1 MSHSQEQEHEEDAFD
16 TIYDPEMKTNVPLNT
31 AVGQQI
37 VRNYLECL
45 KNGAD
50 SKNIVST
57 KMFYKP
63 KKTQTKSSQSGGK
76 GSVRGRCGLCRK
88 NVYSTQERVKVSG
101 DYFHEQCYEG
111 CDEN

>member
-1 MSHSQEQEHEEDAFD
+1 MSYSQELEQEDDAFD

-45 KNGAD
+45 KTGAD

-63 KKTQTKSSQSGGK
+63 KNPQTKSNKSSEKGVVSGK
-76 GSVRGRCGLCRK
+76 CSICKK
-88 NVYSTQERVKVSG
+88 NVYSS
-101 DYFHEQCYEG
+101 
-111 CDEN
+111 